1 MYTHTRDTA
10 TTLKT
15 FSRYILK
22 AHLGPLVFGFAL
34 IIFILVIDVIL
45 QLMDQVLSK
54 GLSPEEA
61 GRLFFYNLAWII
73 ALAVPMAVLIAVL
86 MAFGRLAADNE
97 IMAAKACGVGFLH
110 ILRPVLG
117 AAAVLT
123 LLMIWFNDQILPDW
137 NYEART
143 ILSNLKRRKAALVL
157 KEKEGIFIHKLSNY
171 SLLIRQVDEQT
182 NRLHGITLYDGSR
195 PGPPATLHASAG
207 EVNIF
212 ADGRYMRLALYD
224 GEFNQIEADDPERFA
239 RGSFGRQLVHIEDKG
254 RAFTHYRSAYRS
266 DREMDIAAMYQ
277 AVQEKKRERRRTQE
291 HMDSTVQ
298 AFIAAID
305 TALALA
311 TDAAATDSTPI
322 AQAQQLHQK
331 IERKQ
336 RFIST
341 RNKGINELWVEI
353 HKKFSIPFACLVFV
367 LVGAPLGALIRQR
380 GSAVSVGVSLTF
392 FLSYWIFLIGG
403 EQLADR
409 GYISPA
415 LAMWSPNLVFGLL
428 GTYLIHTVALDRP
441 LLDRRRQIWTTK
453 IP

>member
-1 MYTHTRDTA
+1 
-10 TTLKT
+10 LKI
-15 FSRYILK
+15 FSRYLLK

-54 GLSPEEA
+54 GLSPGEA

-97 IMAAKACGVGFLH
+97 IMAAKACGIGFLH

-123 LLMIWFNDQILPDW
+123 LLMIWFNDQVLPDS
-137 NYEART
+137 NYEARS

-157 KEKEGIFIHKLSNY
+157 KEKEGIFIHKLGNY
-171 SLLIRQVDEQT
+171 SLLIRQVDEQA

-207 EVNIF
+207 EINIF
-212 ADGRYMRLALYD
+212 DDGRYIRLTLYD
-224 GEFNQIEADDPERFA
+224 GEFHHIEADDPERFA
-239 RGSFGRQLVHIEDKG
+239 RGSFGRQLIHIEDKD

-266 DREMDIAAMYQ
+266 DREMPISAMYQ
-277 AVQEKKRERRRTQE
+277 KVQKKSEEQRQTRQY
-291 HMDSTVQ
+291 MDSTVQ
-298 AFIAAID
+298 AFIASLNAAPATAAD
-305 TALALA
+305 T
-311 TDAAATDSTPI
+311 TAADTTTT
-322 AQAQQLHQK
+322 AQALHLRQEL
-331 IERKQ
+331 ERKH
-336 RFIST
+336 RFIDVRS
-341 RNKGINELWVEI
+341 KQINEFWVEI
-353 HKKFSIPFACLVFV
+353 HKKFSIPFACIVFV

-380 GSAVSVGVSLTF
+380 GTAVSVGVSLIF
-392 FLSYWIFLIGG
+392 FLAYWVFLIGG

-409 GYISPA
+409 GYLPPA
-415 LAMWSPNLVFGLL
+415 LAMWAPNLVFGLL
-428 GTYLIHTVALDRP
+428 GAYLIHAVALDHP
-441 LLDRRRQIWTTK
+441 LLGRRRK
-453 IP
+453 IRTP

>member
-1 MYTHTRDTA
+1 M
-10 TTLKT
+10 KT
-15 FSRYILK
+15 FSRYLLK

-34 IIFILVIDVIL
+34 ILFILVIDVVL

-110 ILRPVLG
+110 ILRPLLG

-123 LLMIWFNDQILPDW
+123 LLMIWFNDQVLPDW

-157 KEKEGIFIHKLSNY
+157 KEKEGVFIHKLSNY

-195 PGPPATLHASAG
+195 PGPPATLHAAAG
-207 EVNIF
+207 ELKIF
-212 ADGRYMRLALYD
+212 GNGGYIRLALYD
-224 GEFNQIEADDPERFA
+224 GEYNQIEADDPERLA
-239 RGSFGRQLVHIEDKG
+239 RGSFGRQIVHIEDKG
-254 RAFTHYRSAYRS
+254 RAFTNYRSAYRS
-266 DREMDIAAMYQ
+266 DREMSIAAMYQ
-277 AVQEKKRERRRTQE
+277 AVREKKRERRRTQE
-291 HMDSTVQ
+291 KIDSTVQ
-298 AFIAAID
+298 AFITAID
-305 TALALA
+305 TYPAPAADTLAA
-311 TDAAATDSTPI
+311 DSTAI
-322 AQAQQLHQK
+322 AKAQHLHRE
-331 IERKQ
+331 IERKR

-341 RNKGINELWVEI
+341 RNKGINELRVEI

-380 GSAVSVGVSLTF
+380 GSAVSVGVSLVF

-409 GYISPA
+409 GFISPA

-428 GTYLIHTVALDRP
+428 GAYLIHTVALDRP
-441 LLDRRRQIWTTK
+441 LLGRRRQILTARIT
-453 IP
+453 